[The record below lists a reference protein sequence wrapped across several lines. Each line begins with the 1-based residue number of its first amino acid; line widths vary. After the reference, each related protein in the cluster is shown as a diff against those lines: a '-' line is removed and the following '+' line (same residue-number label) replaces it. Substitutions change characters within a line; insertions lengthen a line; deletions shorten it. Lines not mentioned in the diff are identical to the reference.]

1 MPRGPSA
8 SAHKKVLKAA
18 LELIAE
24 QGIEGTSMD
33 AVARRSG
40 VSKATIYKHW
50 ANKEALLMEM
60 LAEASGL
67 KARPKFD
74 TGDTRADMAALL
86 AYRPPENP
94 ELRDKILPHVI
105 AYSARNRTFGA
116 AWRRMVTD
124 PARREIRRLVERGM
138 KKGELQ
144 AGLDAEMAIGL
155 LLGPMLYWHI
165 FHKDGEAQ
173 EDQRPRAEAVV
184 DAFWRAFAARK

>member
-33 AVARRSG
+33 AVSRKSG

-50 ANKEALLMEM
+50 ANKEALLLEM

-67 KARPKFD
+67 RARPKFD
-74 TGDTRADMAALL
+74 TGDTRADLAALL

-94 ELRDKILPHVI
+94 ELRDRILPHVI
-105 AYSARNRTFGA
+105 AYSARNRTFGTT
-116 AWRRMVTD
+116 WRRMVTD
-124 PARREIRRLVERGM
+124 PATRDIRRLVERGM

-144 AGLDAEMAIGL
+144 AGLDQELAIGL

-165 FHKDGEAQ
+165 FRKDVEAR
-173 EDQRPRAEAVV
+173 EDQRPRAEALV
-184 DAFWRAFAARK
+184 DAFWRAFAARQ

>member
-8 SAHKKVLKAA
+8 SAHRKVLEAA

-24 QGIEGTSMD
+24 RGIEGTSMD

-50 ANKEALLMEM
+50 ANKDALLMEM
-60 LAEASGL
+60 LAEAGGL

-74 TGDTRADMAALL
+74 TGDTRADLAALL

-94 ELRDKILPHVI
+94 GLRDKILPHVI
-105 AYSARNRTFGA
+105 AYSARNRTFGR
-116 AWRRMVTD
+116 AWRRMATD
-124 PARREIRRLVERGM
+124 PARRDIGRLVERGM

-144 AGLDAEMAIGL
+144 PGLDAELAVGL

-165 FHKDGEAQ
+165 LQKDAEGL

-184 DAFWRAFAARK
+184 DAFWRAFAVRK

>member
-33 AVARRSG
+33 AVSRKSG

-50 ANKEALLMEM
+50 ANKDALLLEM

-67 KARPKFD
+67 RTRPKFD
-74 TGDTRADMAALL
+74 TGDTRADLVALL
-86 AYRPPENP
+86 AYRPPQDP
-94 ELRDKILPHVI
+94 ELRDKLLPHVI
-105 AYSARNRTFGA
+105 AYSARNRAFGTTL
-116 AWRRMVTD
+116 RRMVTD
-124 PARREIRRLVERGM
+124 PAMREVRRLVERGM
-138 KKGELQ
+138 EKGELK
-144 AGLDAEMAIGL
+144 AGLDAELAIGL

-165 FHKDGEAQ
+165 FRKDVEPP
-173 EDQRPRAEAVV
+173 EDHRPRAKAVV

>member
-33 AVARRSG
+33 AVARKSG

-50 ANKEALLMEM
+50 ANKEALLLEM

-67 KARPKFD
+67 RARPKFD
-74 TGDTRADMAALL
+74 TGDTRADLAALL
-86 AYRPPENP
+86 AHRPPEDP

-105 AYSARNRTFGA
+105 AYSARNRAFGA

-124 PARREIRRLVERGM
+124 PAVRDIRRLVERGM

-165 FHKDGEAQ
+165 FQKDAEPP
-173 EDQRPRAEAVV
+173 EEKRRRAEAVV